1 VVNGKTRQA
10 RAPGGQEA
18 LAGAPV
24 TPAASHSIASVERA
38 MDVLLLF
45 AGSARA
51 DLGVTEIGTELGL
64 SKAAVHRILA
74 ALRSRGLVQIDEA
87 TRRYSL
93 GPAVLSLGRSYL
105 DGLDIR
111 KQAAVEMA
119 WLSAET
125 KETATLSVRSGDV
138 RMYVDQVMPDREV
151 RMEITPGIPYPLHA
165 GASSKAFLAFL
176 GEDEIDRYLS
186 RAPLARLTDRTL
198 TDVTSLRAELAAI
211 RERGYAS
218 SDGERQVGAAAAAAP
233 VFDHNGRPAAVI
245 SISGP
250 AERFRWELPE
260 CSRLLLQATGRVSAR
275 MGYRRP

>member
-1 VVNGKTRQA
+1 MIHGKARQA
-10 RAPGGQEA
+10 RAPGGQEVSA
-18 LAGAPV
+18 STQVTAPG
-24 TPAASHSIASVERA
+24 SHSIASVERA

-45 AGSARA
+45 ADNARP

-64 SKAAVHRILA
+64 PKAAVHRILA
-74 ALRSRGLVQIDEA
+74 ALRSRGLIRLDET

-105 DGLDIR
+105 EGLDIR
-111 KQAAVEMA
+111 KQAAVELA

-138 RMYVDQVMPDREV
+138 RMYVDQVLPDREV

-176 GEDEIDRYLS
+176 GDEEIDRYLS
-186 RAPLARLTDRTL
+186 RGPLARLTDRTL
-198 TDVTSLRAELAAI
+198 TDVTSIRAELATI

-233 VFDHNGRPAAVI
+233 VFDHNGWPVAVI
-245 SISGP
+245 SVSGP

-260 CSRLLLQATGRVSAR
+260 CSRLLLEAVSRVSAR
-275 MGYRRP
+275 MGYRRS